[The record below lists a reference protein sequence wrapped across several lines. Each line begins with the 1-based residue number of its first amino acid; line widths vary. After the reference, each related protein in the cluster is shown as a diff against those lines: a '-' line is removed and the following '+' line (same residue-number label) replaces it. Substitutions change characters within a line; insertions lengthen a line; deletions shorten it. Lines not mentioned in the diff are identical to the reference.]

1 MLTKQRRWQLKMLA
15 AGRCQQCGAPRAE
28 GSAVHCAACRE
39 KDRRAGRNRYRR
51 LAGIPIDLPVHAARG
66 LRRCG

>member
-15 AGRCQQCGAPRAE
+15 AGRCQQCGAPRVA

-39 KDRRAGRNRYRR
+39 KDRSAGRNRYRIR
-51 LAGIPIDLPVHAARG
+51 AGIPIDWPVHGTRR